1 MEHVTETLLPQA
13 RDSTTSR
20 MRKHVALRIGTSIS
34 VVGQVFNLSRQDTIL
49 SYQRRDL
56 MRRRL
61 TLHNIKT
68 WTQQ

>member
-49 SYQRRDL
+49 SYNGD
-56 MRRRL
+56 
-61 TLHNIKT
+61 TY
-68 WTQQ
+68 